1 MNYGNKLELRLM
13 DPVTNRTYYTEPF
26 TLNINTLFGLNSII
40 DAFNTGCQDALKDIE
55 RDIERG
61 KKFGTFSD
69 WDLAT
74 ELATRGYDVKKRC

>member
-1 MNYGNKLELRLM
+1 MNYDTKLELRM
-13 DPVTNRTYYTEPF
+13 VDPKTNRTYYTEPF
-26 TLNINTLFGLNSII
+26 TLNEHTSFDLPDTIE
-40 DAFNTGCQDALKDIE
+40 AFETGCQDALKDIE

-74 ELATRGYDVKKRC
+74 ELAARGYDVKKRC